1 MGLKLA
7 LSLVV
12 IAEINWLKPRNWSIK
27 SICQSNLWKDKIKS
41 SDCKQ
46 TSNVKIIWV
55 IVWPFLIGQTIIA
68 YVVSRRV
75 SPTPLS

>member
-41 SDCKQ
+41 
-46 TSNVKIIWV
+46 NVKIIWV

-75 SPTPLS
+75 SPIPLS